1 MKSGKRSL
9 IVVTLAICL
18 MAALN
23 SSFVAAQESE
33 SQAAAA
39 AKALEIVGGQPIGG
53 TVTLLGVLGGDEL
66 TDFLNVFAP
75 FEEATGIT
83 VEYESTRDMGAVLQT
98 RVDGGNPPDVA
109 SSSLVGQMISFAE
122 SGNLVDLSQFMDMD
136 ATLASY
142 NPALLD
148 SVSVDGKLYSI
159 FTAIN
164 LAGLLWYN
172 PSTYSGPLQPATWDE
187 LAAWAQETADAGTT
201 PWCMGMESGAASGW
215 PGTNWITDFLIRQ
228 VDADTYNSWWQGE
241 LLWTSPE
248 IKSAFESFGAIATN
262 PQMVNGGPIAVLAT
276 SFLNGA
282 DAMYTAPP
290 TCYLHNQASF
300 MGGIINGNFPDL
312 VPGEDINFF
321 SFPDISA
328 DHAGVRQVSGEV
340 MGMFNDTPQA
350 RALIQYFAS
359 DEAQQLMAETG
370 RWLSANTNIAP
381 EAYPSVFTQQA
392 ASVLGD
398 AETIYYSAAGLMPQ
412 AVTQAFWSGIL
423 SYVQD
428 PASLDTVLS
437 TIDAARVAAHGE

>member
-1 MKSGKRSL
+1 MNAGKRT
-9 IVVTLAICL
+9 VVVALLAICL
-18 MAALN
+18 LVALN
-23 SSFVAAQESE
+23 TSFVVAQQGE
-33 SQAAAA
+33 SQATAA

-53 TVTLLGVLGGDEL
+53 TVTVLGVLGGDEL
-66 TDFLNVFAP
+66 AAFLEVFAP

-83 VEYESTRDMGAVLQT
+83 VEYESTRDIGAVLQT

-109 SSSLVGQMISFAE
+109 SSSLVGQMIGFAE
-122 SGNLVDLSQFMDMD
+122 NGNLIDLSQFLDME
-136 ATLASY
+136 ATLSSY

-148 SVSVDGKLYSI
+148 SVSVNGKLYSI

-172 PSTYSGPLQPATWDE
+172 PNTYTGPLPPATWDE

-215 PGTNWITDFLIRQ
+215 PGTNWVTDFLIRQ
-228 VDADTYNSWWQGE
+228 VDAETYARWWNGE
-241 LLWTSPE
+241 LPWTSPE
-248 IKSAFESFGAIATN
+248 IKSAFEMFGSIATN
-262 PQMVNGGPIAVLAT
+262 PQLVNGGPIAVLAT

-282 DAMYTAPP
+282 DAIYSEPP

-321 SFPDISA
+321 SFPDMSA
-328 DHAGVRQVSGEV
+328 DHSGVRQVSGEV

-370 RWLSANTNIAP
+370 RWLSANTNIASS
-381 EAYPSVFTQQA
+381 AYPSVFTQQA
-392 ASVLGD
+392 ATVLGD

-412 AVTQAFWSGIL
+412 AITQAFWSGIL
-423 SYVQD
+423 SYVQN
-428 PASLDTVLS
+428 PANLDAILGD
-437 TIDAARVAAHGE
+437 IEAARIATYGQ